1 MGKVKNVLFIMCD
14 QLRADH
20 LSCAGHPHLQT
31 PAIDGLARQGVLFPR
46 AYVQSG
52 VCGPSRMSSYTGRYM
67 MSHGA
72 TWNRVPLSLRE
83 KTIGDYLRP
92 AGIRVA
98 LAGKTHVLP
107 DTDGLE
113 RYGIEGGSA
122 LAALM
127 RAGRFEELD
136 RYDGHSPPGSESHYA
151 DYLRS
156 HGYVSDDPWSDYVIA
171 ADGPPDSEGRR
182 KKLSG
187 WHMRNV
193 GRPARVAEEHS
204 ETAYMTREA
213 MRFIDDMGEKPWF
226 LHLSYVKP
234 HWPYMAPAPYHGMYS
249 ADDCL
254 PLNRDESELVDQ
266 HPVLAAY
273 RCHEESVSFS
283 RHDARATVGPAY
295 MGLVRQIDDWLGR
308 LFDHLNKAGRFDDT
322 LIIFTADHGDFL
334 GDHWLGE
341 KEMFYEEALRVPFI
355 VYDPDTAA
363 DSTRGTV
370 DPRFVEAIDVVPTVL
385 AALGL
390 PANDHLIEGRSLL
403 PLLRG
408 GKTEHW
414 RDAVFSELD
423 YSFREARLLLKRGP
437 RDCRAIMVRTDRWKY
452 VWWQDFRPMLFDLA
466 NDPQERR
473 DLGASESYAHVRREM
488 EGRLDAW
495 LKARKTRVT
504 VDDAYV
510 EARTATHKKHGIFF
524 GVW

>member
-1 MGKVKNVLFIMCD
+1 MGKVRNILFIMCD

-20 LSCAGHPHLQT
+20 LSCAGHPHLET
-31 PAIDGLARQGVLFPR
+31 PAIDGLAKRGVLFPR

-52 VCGPSRMSSYTGRYM
+52 VCGPSRMSYYTGRYM
-67 MSHGA
+67 TSHGA

-92 AGIRVA
+92 AGLRVA

-107 DTDGLE
+107 DTEALG
-113 RYGIEGGSA
+113 RYGIEGSAA

-127 RAGRFEELD
+127 RAGGFEELD
-136 RYDGHSPPGSESHYA
+136 RYDGHSPPGNESGYA
-151 DYLRS
+151 AYLRAQ
-156 HGYVSDDPWSDYVIA
+156 GYNSDDPWSDYVIA
-171 ADGPPDSEGRR
+171 ADGEGGE
-182 KKLSG
+182 KLSG
-187 WHMRNV
+187 WHMRNAR
-193 GRPARVAEEHS
+193 RPARVAEEHS

-213 MRFIDDMGEKPWF
+213 MRFVEEMGEKPWF

-234 HWPYMAPAPYHGMYS
+234 HWPYMAPAPYHAMFGPK
-249 ADDCL
+249 DCL
-254 PLNRDESELVDQ
+254 PLNRSDAELENR

-273 RCHEESVSFS
+273 RRHEESVSFS
-283 RHDARATVGPAY
+283 RPEAPDTVRPTY
-295 MGLVRQIDDWLGR
+295 MGLIKQIDDWLGR
-308 LFDHLNKAGRFDDT
+308 LFALLERLGRFDDT
-322 LIIFTADHGDFL
+322 LIFFTSDHGDFL

-355 VYDPDTAA
+355 VHDPDAVA
-363 DSTRGTV
+363 DATRGTV
-370 DPRFVEAIDVVPTVL
+370 DSRFVEAVDVVPTIL

-390 PANDHLIEGRSLL
+390 PANDHLVEGRSLL
-403 PLLRG
+403 PLLRDG
-408 GKTEHW
+408 GASPGW

-423 YSFREARLLLKRGP
+423 YSFREARRLLNRKP
-437 RDCRAIMVRTDRWKY
+437 QDCRAMMVRTDRWKY

-466 NDPQERR
+466 NDPRELR
-473 DLGASESYAHVRREM
+473 DLGAHDSYTHIRREM
-488 EGRLDAW
+488 EARLAAW

-510 EARTATHKKHGIFF
+510 EARTATHKKHGIYF

>member
-1 MGKVKNVLFIMCD
+1 MGKVKNILFIMCD
-14 QLRADH
+14 QLRADY
-20 LSCAGHPHLQT
+20 LSCAGHPHLKT
-31 PAIDGLARQGVLFPR
+31 PAIDSLAARGVLFPR

-52 VCGPSRMSSYTGRYM
+52 VCGPSRMSYYTGRYVF
-67 MSHGA
+67 SHGA

-107 DTDGLE
+107 DLDGLE

-122 LAALM
+122 IAALM

-136 RYDGHSPPGSESHYA
+136 RYDGHSPPGEESGYA
-151 DYLRS
+151 DYLRKQ
-156 HGYVSDDPWSDYVIA
+156 GYNSDDPWSDYVIS
-171 ADGPPDSEGRR
+171 ADGPDGPV
-182 KKLSG
+182 SG
-187 WHMRNV
+187 WQMRNV
-193 GRPARVAEEHS
+193 HLPARVAEEHS

-213 MRFIDDMGEKPWF
+213 MRFVEDMGDKPWF

-234 HWPYMAPAPYHGMYS
+234 HWPYMVPAPYHKMYG
-249 ADDCL
+249 AQDCL
-254 PLNRDESELVDQ
+254 PLNRDERELVDQ

-273 RCHEESVSFS
+273 RQHEESRSFS
-283 RHDARATVGPAY
+283 RPDAPDIVRPAY
-295 MGLVRQIDDWLGR
+295 MGLIKQIDDWLGR
-308 LFDHLNKAGRFDDT
+308 LFDHLKKLGRFDDT
-322 LIIFTADHGDFL
+322 LILFTADHGDFL

-341 KEMFYEEALRVPFI
+341 KEMFYEEAQRVPFI
-355 VYDPDTAA
+355 VYDPDPAA
-363 DSTRGTV
+363 DATRGTV
-370 DPRFVEAIDVVPTVL
+370 DERFVEAVDVVPTCL
-385 AALGL
+385 AALEQ
-390 PANDHLIEGRSLL
+390 PANDHLVEGRSLL

-408 GKTEHW
+408 GNVEPW

-423 YSFREARLLLKRGP
+423 YSFREARKILKRGP

-466 NDPQERR
+466 NDPKELR
-473 DLGASESYAHVRREM
+473 DLGADSAHAPIRREM
-488 EGRLDAW
+488 EDRMAAW